1 MSGVIALGSAEA
13 AAIEQGIE
21 SLGADAIRAPDPADH
36 ATANRIAEIMD
47 DMDGMDPDSFAAGPS
62 MMAADYSNRVLAHV
76 TASELDGVHDKLVE
90 LQLLYKG
97 LGAERLRKNSHGVV
111 GRLWFSFNR
120 ELEKFRQRFESA
132 KTTVDRVVAQLE
144 KDQRESAIAI
154 QTLAHMGQEVTA
166 AFRELALHVEAGQ
179 RKLEDWRASGP
190 ANAGAPAANGSETD
204 QLMDAMKQRE
214 WQERLDHWDRV
225 VTNLTKTRTIMGTTI
240 PTVYQ
245 TLKMERVVM
254 EELGT
259 ALTQF
264 IPAIRQQIALFV
276 QQARQGRRLENLK
289 ATREMTDAVI
299 TQVAGQLEKNAD
311 MLAEQM
317 REGGVS
323 TDVLLR
329 MMDDVA
335 GSIERLDRQAKEA
348 MQYRQESRVK
358 LQDATRAFANRVAKV
373 AVS

>member
-1 MSGVIALGSAEA
+1 MNGVIQLGGAEA
-13 AAIEQGIE
+13 AVIDKGLE
-21 SLGADAIRAPDPADH
+21 SLGAEAVRTPDPTDR
-36 ATANRIAEIMD
+36 ATATRIAEIMD

-62 MMAADYSNRVLAHV
+62 LMAADYSNRVLAHV

-97 LGAERLRKNSHGVV
+97 LGAERLRKGSHGFVS
-111 GRLWFSFNR
+111 RIWFDFNR

-154 QTLAHMGQEVTA
+154 QTLGNMGREVTA

-179 RKLEDWRASGP
+179 RKLEEWRAKGP
-190 ANAGAPAANGSETD
+190 ANAGTPDAGGSETD
-204 QLMDAMKQRE
+204 QLMDAMKQRQ

-264 IPAIRQQIALFV
+264 MPAIRQQIALFV

-289 ATREMTDAVI
+289 ATREMTDEVLK
-299 TQVAGQLEKNAD
+299 QVAGQLEKNSD

-323 TDVLLR
+323 TDVLLQ

-335 GSIERLDRQAKEA
+335 GSIERLDTQAKEA
-348 MQYRQESRVK
+348 MRYRAESRAK
-358 LQDATRAFANRVAKV
+358 LQEATRTFADRVAKV
-373 AVS
+373 AAS

>member
-1 MSGVIALGSAEA
+1 MTGVIHLGGTEA
-13 AAIEQGIE
+13 AAIEH
-21 SLGADAIRAPDPADH
+21 LGAQAIHTPDPADQ
-36 ATANRIAEIMD
+36 ATAKRIAEIMD
-47 DMDGMDPDSFAAGPS
+47 DMDRIDPDSFAAGPAL
-62 MMAADYSNRVLAHV
+62 MAADYSNRVLAHV

-97 LGAERLRKNSHGVV
+97 LGADRLRKDNHGVLN
-111 GRLWFSFNR
+111 RLWFSFNR
-120 ELEKFRQRFESA
+120 ELETFRQRFESA

-144 KDQRESAIAI
+144 MDQRESAIAI
-154 QTLAHMGQEVTA
+154 QTLANMGKEVTA

-179 RKLEDWRASGP
+179 RKLEDWRAQGP
-190 ANAGAPAANGSETD
+190 ANAGAPVANGSETD

-225 VTNLTKTRTIMGTTI
+225 VTNLTKTRSIMGTTI

-264 IPAIRQQIALFV
+264 IPAIRQQIALYV

-289 ATREMTDAVI
+289 ATREMTDEII
-299 TQVAGQLEKNAD
+299 TQVAGQLETNAE
-311 MLAEQM
+311 LLNEQM

-323 TDVLLR
+323 TDVLLK

-335 GSIERLDRQAKEA
+335 GSIERLDQRAKEA
-348 MQYRQESRVK
+348 MQYRRESRAK
-358 LQDATRAFANRVAKV
+358 LQDATRAFADRVAKV
-373 AVS
+373 AAG

>member
-1 MSGVIALGSAEA
+1 MTGVIHLGGPEA
-13 AAIEQGIE
+13 QAIET
-21 SLGADAIRAPDPADH
+21 LGAEGMRAPDPTDA
-36 ATANRIAEIMD
+36 ATARRIEEIMA
-47 DMDGMDPDSFAAGPS
+47 DMDGMEPDRFAVGPS
-62 MMAADYSNRVLAHV
+62 RMAADYSDRVLAHV

-90 LQLLYKG
+90 LQMLYKG
-97 LGAERLRKNSHGVV
+97 LGADRLRKDSHGFV
-111 GRLWFSFNR
+111 GRMMFSFQK

-154 QTLAHMGQEVTA
+154 QTLAHMGQEVTG

-179 RKLEDWRASGP
+179 RKLEDWRAQGP
-190 ANAGAPAANGSETD
+190 SNAGAPESAGTETA
-204 QLMDAMKQRE
+204 QLMDAMQQRE

-289 ATREMTDAVI
+289 ATREMTDDVLR
-299 TQVAGQLEKNAD
+299 QVAGQLEENAD
-311 MLAEQM
+311 LLNEQM

-323 TDVLLR
+323 TDVLLE
-329 MMDDVA
+329 MMDSVA
-335 GSIERLDRQAKEA
+335 GSIERLDRQATEA
-348 MQYRQESRVK
+348 MQYRRESRAK
-358 LQDATRAFANRVAKV
+358 LQDATRAFAERVSKV
-373 AVS
+373 AAG

>member
-1 MSGVIALGSAEA
+1 MSGVIHLGGTEA
-13 AAIEQGIE
+13 AAIDD
-21 SLGADAIRAPDPADH
+21 LGAEAVRPPDPADDG
-36 ATANRIAEIMD
+36 TARRIAEIMD
-47 DMDGMDPDSFAAGPS
+47 EMDGMDPDRFAAGPS
-62 MMAADYSNRVLAHV
+62 MMAGDYANRVLAHV

-90 LQLLYKG
+90 LQLLYRG
-97 LGAERLRKNSHGVV
+97 LGAEKLRKGSHGAL

-120 ELEKFRQRFESA
+120 ELEKFRKRFESA
-132 KTTVDRVVAQLE
+132 KTSVDRVVAQLE
-144 KDQRESAIAI
+144 HDQRESAIAI
-154 QTLAHMGQEVTA
+154 QTLALMGKEVTA

-179 RKLEDWRASGP
+179 RKLEDWRARGP
-190 ANAGAPAANGSETD
+190 ANAGAPDTNGSETD
-204 QLMDAMKQRE
+204 QLMDAMKQRA
-214 WQERLDHWDRV
+214 WHERLEQWDRV
-225 VTNLTKTRTIMGTTI
+225 VTNLTKTRSIMGTTI

-289 ATREMTDAVI
+289 ATREMTDEVLR
-299 TQVAGQLEKNAD
+299 QVAGQLETNAD
-311 MLAEQM
+311 MLGEQM

-323 TDVLLR
+323 TDVLLK

-348 MQYRQESRVK
+348 MAYRQESRTK
-358 LQDATRAFANRVAKV
+358 LQEATRAFADRVARV
-373 AVS
+373 ASS

>member
-1 MSGVIALGSAEA
+1 MTGVIHLGGPESE
-13 AAIEQGIE
+13 AIER
-21 SLGADAIRAPDPADH
+21 LGAEGVRAPDPAD
-36 ATANRIAEIMD
+36 APTARRIAEIMAE
-47 DMDGMDPDSFAAGPS
+47 MDGMDPDRFAVGPS
-62 MMAADYSNRVLAHV
+62 RLAADYSDRVLAHV

-90 LQLLYKG
+90 LQMLYKG
-97 LGAERLRKNSHGVV
+97 LGADRLRKDKHGLV
-111 GRLWFSFNR
+111 GKLMFSFQK

-154 QTLAHMGQEVTA
+154 QTLANMGHEVTV

-179 RKLEDWRASGP
+179 RKLEDWRAQGP
-190 ANAGAPAANGSETD
+190 ANAGAPDASGSETD
-204 QLMDAMKQRE
+204 QLMDAMTQRE

-225 VTNLTKTRTIMGTTI
+225 VTNLTKTRSIMGTTI

-289 ATREMTDAVI
+289 ATREMTDDI
-299 TQVAGQLEKNAD
+299 LRQVAGQLEHNAD
-311 MLAEQM
+311 LLNEQM

-323 TDVLLR
+323 TDVLLD
-329 MMDDVA
+329 MMDSVA
-335 GSIERLDRQAKEA
+335 GSIERLDQQAKEA
-348 MQYRQESRVK
+348 MAYRRESRAK
-358 LQDATRAFANRVAKV
+358 LEEATRAFSNRVARI
-373 AVS
+373 AAG